1 MDISNEELSQALSVV
16 LESMSAAGDSQID
29 YEYEKYTILVQKDKL
44 IIADHSEDTNILL
57 VMTVDRNS
65 KWLLLKSHIIY

>member
-1 MDISNEELSQALSVV
+1 MDINNEELSHALSVV
-16 LESMSAAGDSQID
+16 LESMSEAGDSQID

-44 IIADHSEDTNILL
+44 IIVDHSEDTNILL

-65 KWLLLKSHIIY
+65 K